1 MKKAPKIIMG
11 FLEDPSTWDR
21 TVFETLVRQE
31 VETIKGELTP
41 TDELMLG
48 MLVMTVET
56 MMQAHE
62 TIQHS
67 GYIYHYNAGEA
78 VSAHMKVRTECLD
91 KCVKILKEMDIM
103 SKSVKKPTEIDE
115 LFASA

>member
-31 VETIKGELTP
+31 VETLKGELNP
-41 TDELMLG
+41 TDELLLG

-56 MMQAHE
+56 LMEAHAV
-62 TIQHS
+62 IQER
-67 GYIYHYNAGEA
+67 GYIYKYNAGEA

-91 KCVKILKEMDIM
+91 KCVKILKEMDMIA
-103 SKSVKKPTEIDE
+103 KSVKKPTEVDE

>member
-11 FLEDPSTWDR
+11 FLEDTSTWDR
-21 TVFETLVRQE
+21 TVFETLIRQE
-31 VETIKGELTP
+31 VETLKGELTP
-41 TDELMLG
+41 SDELMLG

-56 MMQAHE
+56 LIQAHAAV
-62 TIQHS
+62 QDS

-103 SKSVKKPTEIDE
+103 SKSVKKPTEVDE